1 MVVMTLDITTAV
13 MVFHSCKSSKR
24 SFFQHQQAICVLCV
38 CYMCVIFPTSYM
50 CVIYVIYVCY
60 FISTSYMCVMF
71 VLYVLYVCYFCA
83 TQCVLFLCYYMCVIF
98 NSLVIVFEQWYKNCT
113 VVHWQNTTFLKKKM
127 HTGSTIKYFFFN
139 VLLFCCRLPS
149 SLSSVFVIMH
159 PFQKNQYTFKT

>member
-1 MVVMTLDITTAV
+1 MCYVCAICVL
-13 MVFHSCKSSKR
+13 
-24 SFFQHQQAICVLCV
+24 FFQQAICVLFMWYMCVILYQQAICVLCLCYMCYMCV
-38 CYMCVIFPTSYM
+38 ILYQQAICVLCLCYMCYMCVIF
-50 CVIYVIYVCY
+50 
-60 FISTSYMCVMF
+60 
-71 VLYVLYVCYFCA
+71 VLLNVCYFCA
-83 TQCVLFLCYYMCVIF
+83 TICVLFLCYYMCVIF